1 MSSFLAT
8 FKEVNQRGSE
18 VKSGNPKS
26 SRPSSVAPGGASQRS
41 GRVGFYMT
49 SCRRLTGPTQKPPSP
64 IERDHLLTQPAGPH
78 IPPSSPLLLIISQR
92 SSSPLPALHTPGH
105 AHDLAH
111 NVCLPPW
118 TISSAPPPY
127 LWCTPNHP
135 SKPCAKVASS
145 GTSLLTPP
153 LLCPPSFHLT
163 HCHPCSPWPLFAPHP
178 HDEQYERLFICLL

>member
-118 TISSAPPPY
+118 TISSAPPP
-127 LWCTPNHP
+127 TFG
-135 SKPCAKVASS
+135 A
-145 GTSLLTPP
+145 LLITLQSPVQK
-153 LLCPPSFHLT
+153 LLPQGHL
-163 HCHPCSPWPLFAPHP
+163 CSPHLFSALPV
-178 HDEQYERLFICLL
+178 FT